1 MGVADCSSLGHDA
14 ITIGNR
20 HGGEQEHY
28 MDAGLRQQGLGI
40 VSRSID
46 KRLKQVDRRD
56 TDDRGCQFYF
66 QYGCVYV

>member
-46 KRLKQVDRRD
+46 TVSYTHLTLPTNREV
-56 TDDRGCQFYF
+56 
-66 QYGCVYV
+66 